1 MPSKRSSHTSAR
13 NERTFVI
20 MFANQSEI
28 SPGLGNEG
36 FSVEGSV
43 DEGSVDEGSVDEGSV
58 DEGSVD
64 EGSVDEGSVD
74 EGSVE
79 DASVEDA
86 SVEDASVEDVSV
98 EDASVEDVSV
108 EDASVD
114 EGAVVDS
121 VTPVVS
127 VVSLGSSSFAEI
139 NNFVP
144 ANNAN
149 TIVNTKTTERIF
161 FLIFSPFFFL
171 FF

>member
-1 MPSKRSSHTSAR
+1 M
-13 NERTFVI
+13 I

-64 EGSVDEGSVD
+64 EGSVDEGSV
-74 EGSVE
+74 E

-86 SVEDASVEDVSV
+86 SV

-161 FLIFSPFFFL
+161 FMIFSPFFFL